1 MKHSG
6 YDMFNINDAF
16 YKDICTPFDSL
27 NDTDILLV
35 DRIDYIYYNE
45 DIQCQ
50 SHCIFVNYSMEFK
63 YLICSCSI
71 NEEVN
76 YGHKKT
82 EQFNPKKIYE
92 SFYDVLKY
100 SNYEIMKCYKIVLHI
115 DVITKN
121 LGSII
126 VILFFSI
133 YLICLFIFIYRGIIP
148 IKIKFRNNLLREQ
161 KYYNLY
167 FKFNISKL
175 LYPPIK
181 NKFNPKIIQ
190 NRIIRPRNKIILNK
204 NISKL
209 NINSND
215 KMEFE
220 NKIFS
225 RYNSKST
232 VFIKFPIKNSVD
244 IKENIINKYNIN
256 KSIINNHD
264 IKLEENQHKREY
276 SDYELNELEYY
287 KALKLDKRTL
297 CQTYYAQ
304 LKREHLIFFTFINC
318 DDYNLLSVKVSRC
331 IFLIVGDMALNA
343 FFFSDDSMHKLYLT
357 YGKYDFIQQIPQ
369 IAISIIISQIIEI
382 FICFLSLTDK
392 DIYQVKKNI
401 IKKNIRNIKNSIKNI
416 RLKIVIYFIF
426 IFIFLSIYWYIIS
439 VFCGIYRNT
448 QIVFIKDSFI
458 SFSIGLIY
466 PFGLYFISSCL
477 RICSLS
483 NKHFKCIYKLSYM
496 IPFF

>member
-1 MKHSG
+1 
-6 YDMFNINDAF
+6 
-16 YKDICTPFDSL
+16 
-27 NDTDILLV
+27 
-35 DRIDYIYYNE
+35 
-45 DIQCQ
+45 
-50 SHCIFVNYSMEFK
+50 
-63 YLICSCSI
+63 
-71 NEEVN
+71 
-76 YGHKKT
+76 
-82 EQFNPKKIYE
+82 
-92 SFYDVLKY
+92 
-100 SNYEIMKCYKIVLHI
+100 MKCYKIVLHI

-126 VILFFSI
+126 VIFFFSI

-167 FKFNISKL
+167 FKFNINKL

-256 KSIINNHD
+256 KSII
-264 IKLEENQHKREY
+264 K
-276 SDYELNELEYY
+276 
-287 KALKLDKRTL
+287 
-297 CQTYYAQ
+297 YYAQ

-401 IKKNIRNIKNSIKNI
+401 IRKNIRNIKNSIKNI

-466 PFGLYFISSCL
+466 PLGLYFISSCL